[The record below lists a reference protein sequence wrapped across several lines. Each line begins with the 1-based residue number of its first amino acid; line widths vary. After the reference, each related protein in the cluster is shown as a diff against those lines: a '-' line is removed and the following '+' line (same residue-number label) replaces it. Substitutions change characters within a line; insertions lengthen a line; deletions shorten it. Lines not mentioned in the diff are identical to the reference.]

1 MTILL
6 TNTKSRLKSYSLQNW
21 TKVIRQTEM
30 QIKQARYS
38 TLTSKSQE
46 KNWQRWTDVKN
57 PCKIYIQIYE
67 KNLMQRSKIYK

>member
-46 KNWQRWTDVKN
+46 KNWQWWTDVKI
-57 PCKIYIQIYE
+57 PSKIYIQIYE
-67 KNLMQRSKIYK
+67 KTLMQRSKIHK

>member
-46 KNWQRWTDVKN
+46 KNWQWRTDVKS
-57 PCKIYIQIYE
+57 PSKIYIQIYE
-67 KNLMQRSKIYK
+67 KNPM